1 MNGLTKEKKERLI
14 PGLYETLYFVM
25 NAGMIRTEPLP
36 ERMLWIQYE
45 EGAEEQWYA
54 PYFSMWILGNI
65 SQIEGSGNEY
75 EYIYYEM
82 NEIIMDY
89 TEVPAEYFLL
99 EGREGYCQHFAS
111 AAVLMYRLYGVPAR
125 YAAGYAVSPSSFVR
139 QPDGFYLAEVTD
151 ESADAWPEI
160 FVEDYGWIPIEVT
173 PSADSPVPDYPN
185 MDSGRLADLLSS
197 DSWNL
202 ESLRQSGTET
212 GIGTAHENTDR
223 DFGFSITE
231 SIPAGSLPECMAYIL
246 LIAAAVFVLYR
257 LLRLLAADMMEVRE
271 RFGRAIEAVHF
282 AGYLKEYDGSEHD
295 FAMRLS
301 REVPEVTHRQIEWFW
316 FPIRKK
322 LIFKY
327 IKTYL

>member
-1 MNGLTKEKKERLI
+1 M
-14 PGLYETLYFVM
+14 
-25 NAGMIRTEPLP
+25 
-36 ERMLWIQYE
+36 
-45 EGAEEQWYA
+45 
-54 PYFSMWILGNI
+54 
-65 SQIEGSGNEY
+65 
-75 EYIYYEM
+75 
-82 NEIIMDY
+82 
-89 TEVPAEYFLL
+89 
-99 EGREGYCQHFAS
+99 
-111 AAVLMYRLYGVPAR
+111 
-125 YAAGYAVSPSSFVR
+125 
-139 QPDGFYLAEVTD
+139 
-151 ESADAWPEI
+151 
-160 FVEDYGWIPIEVT
+160 EDYGWIPIEVT